1 MKNMKKLI
9 PALAMLVISAVMM
22 STASFAWFSMN
33 TQVEVNGITVDT
45 VAPVY
50 VSIKKTSES
59 TWNTAV
65 TANKNIKLIPADTNT
80 AVLDNTNGFTWVAID
95 PNKFQT
101 TTGGGVVAGEKKVS
115 ADDLLA
121 ISNTGTITTTGWTD
135 TAAYLFDS
143 YDFAL
148 QNDPGK
154 TVEIYLNQMILDDI
168 SKGMVGC
175 LRVALVNVVTTG
187 SGDSVTTTRS
197 LVGVYAAGATDTY
210 APLKSGA
217 DGYTADTS
225 TVSTVAGTVGTDGAA
240 NTVTYTYAAENA
252 VELPVAAN
260 GQVTLE
266 VYVWFEGQDTD
277 CVNANANGGFTI
289 TFIFNSKEGT

>member
-9 PALAMLVISAVMM
+9 PALAMLVLSAVMM

-50 VSIKKTSES
+50 VSIKKTSEG

-101 TTGGGVVAGEKKVS
+101 TTGGGVVAGEKKIS
-115 ADDLLA
+115 TDDLLA
-121 ISNTGTITTTGWTD
+121 ISNTGTITTSGWTE

-154 TVEIYLNQMILDDI
+154 KVEIYLNQMILDNI

-175 LRVALVNVVTTG
+175 LRVALVNVVTT
-187 SGDSVTTTRS
+187 DSTTTRS

-210 APLKSGA
+210 APLKEGA

-225 TVSTVAGTVGTDGAA
+225 TVSTVSGTVGTDGAA
-240 NTVTYTYAAENA
+240 NTVTYAHAEANA

-260 GQVTLE
+260 GQVTIE

-277 CVNANANGGFTI
+277 CVNANANGGFSI
-289 TFIFNSKEGT
+289 TFIFNSKESAVSGT